1 MVGWNAKG
9 LWDAPDALNAPLLRR
24 VQAYAMAVNEENAR
38 MGRIVAAPTAGSAG
52 TIPGALIGVAD
63 HLNIPDERLVDP
75 MILAAG
81 VGKAISKRMFIS
93 GAAGGCQAEIGSSAA
108 MAAAAVVELLGGT
121 PRAAVHAASLALM
134 NTIGLVCDPVG
145 GYVEVPCVSR
155 NAFFAVHAV
164 SAAQLALAQLES
176 FIPPDEVLGAMAS
189 VGRMMPAALRE
200 TADGGLAQTPTG
212 LAVTARMQGKEG
224 QAEGDLPGGMTSLP
238 MRRSISARMSSGFR
252 PVSAQSRSSTHC
264 EAGAGAFISS
274 SRVMGRLLQ
283 AEWGKPTVAAGH
295 FGRLLFGLSAAGL
308 ASGPSS
314 GAGRT
319 PSAAVACSS
328 ARCRLSVFS
337 VFG

>member
-1 MVGWNAKG
+1 MTTLQDLMNAPAPASAWVLAQDCAETGLDPQDIRAEMLRRIREMRASIERGLKTDAKSITGMVGWNAKG
-9 LWDAPDALNAPLLRR
+9 LWEAPDVLGAPLIKR

-63 HLNIPDERLVDP
+63 HLGLPDERLVDP

-108 MAAAAVVELLGGT
+108 MAAAAVTELLGGT
-121 PRAAVHAASLALM
+121 PRACVHAASLALM

-176 FIPPDEVLGAMAS
+176 FIPPDEVVTAMAQ
-189 VGRMMPAALRE
+189 VGRLMPAELRE
-200 TADGGLAQTPTG
+200 TAEGGLAQTPTG
-212 LAVTARMQGKEG
+212 LAVTARMEG
-224 QAEGDLPGGMTSLP
+224 REDAGGMIELP
-238 MRRSISARMSSGFR
+238 M
-252 PVSAQSRSSTHC
+252 V
-264 EAGAGAFISS
+264 
-274 SRVMGRLLQ
+274 
-283 AEWGKPTVAAGH
+283 
-295 FGRLLFGLSAAGL
+295 
-308 ASGPSS
+308 
-314 GAGRT
+314 
-319 PSAAVACSS
+319 
-328 ARCRLSVFS
+328 
-337 VFG
+337 